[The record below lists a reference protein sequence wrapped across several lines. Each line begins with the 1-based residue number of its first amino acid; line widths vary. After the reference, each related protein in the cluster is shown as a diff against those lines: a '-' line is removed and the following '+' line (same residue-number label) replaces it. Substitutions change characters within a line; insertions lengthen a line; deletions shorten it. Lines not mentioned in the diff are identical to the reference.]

1 MIRLKLP
8 YPPTINNYFGLHG
21 HRRYLTPKAKAFKSQ
36 VSDAVIEHRAPKLG
50 TARIEMHITLCPPDK
65 RIRDIDNVLKCCI
78 DALCQAGVYDDDS
91 QVDVLLVQ
99 RGPITKGGSCIV
111 DIEVLPS

>member
-1 MIRLKLP
+1 MIKLILP

-21 HRRYLTPKAKAFKSQ
+21 HRRFLTSKAKDFKAK
-36 VSDAVIEHRAPKLG
+36 VSEAVIEHRAPKLG
-50 TARIEMHITLCPPDK
+50 TARIEMHITLYPPDK
-65 RIRDIDNVLKCCI
+65 RVRDIDNVLKCCI

-99 RGPITKGGSCIV
+99 RGEIIKGGKAEIF
-111 DIEVLPS
+111 IEVLPS